1 MLTVIYSRVSTA
13 TQSYAAQTIELD
25 RFSKLRGWT
34 VDKVFEEVISGAKKN
49 CERPALQELI
59 AHVRSNNIKKVLVF
73 SLDRLGRNLAEVLHT
88 LELLND
94 LKVSLHIKT
103 YDLET
108 LNEEGKPNP
117 LAQFMISLLGSVAQ
131 LERQQIR
138 TRMDTGYRA
147 YREKGGKVGRKL
159 GSTVPPSVTL
169 DKHLEAVKLL
179 RQGYSVRKVS
189 KLTDRSVGTIQKVK
203 KLIEA
208 PPSK

>member
-1 MLTVIYSRVSTA
+1 MFTVIYARVSTA
-13 TQSYAAQTIELD
+13 TQSYAAQTIELE
-25 RFSKLRGWT
+25 RFAQLRGWT

-49 CERPALQELI
+49 CERPALQDLI
-59 AHVRSNNIKKVLVF
+59 AHVQSNNIKKVLVF
-73 SLDRLGRNLAEVLHT
+73 SLDRLGRNLAEVLQT

-147 YREKGGKVGRKL
+147 FREKGGRVGRKL
-159 GSTVPPSVTL
+159 GSSEPPDVLL
-169 DKHLEAVKLL
+169 DKHREAVKLL

-203 KLIEA
+203 KLIAA

>member
-1 MLTVIYSRVSTA
+1 MLTIIYSRVSTT
-13 TQSYAAQTIELD
+13 TQSYAAQTTELQ
-25 RFSKLRGWT
+25 RYAEVRGWT
-34 VDKVFEEVISGAKKN
+34 VSKVFEEVISGAKKN
-49 CERPALQELI
+49 SERPALLELI

-73 SLDRLGRNLAEVLHT
+73 SLDRLGRNLAEVLQT

-138 TRMDTGYRA
+138 TRMETGYRA
-147 YREKGGKVGRKL
+147 YREKGGIVGRKA
-159 GSTVPPSVTL
+159 GSTTPPDVL
-169 DKHLEAVKLL
+169 MEKHREAVKLL

-189 KLTDRSVGTIQKVK
+189 KLTDRSSTTVQKLK
-203 KLIEA
+203 KLIED
-208 PPSK
+208 PVMK